1 MSDHRSGSEQNALR
15 YFLKLKSFKIGSG
28 ENRLVKLGGKI
39 GKAEKVCTPFFVLS
53 IGKNV
58 FDEKNF

>member
-1 MSDHRSGSEQNALR
+1 M
-15 YFLKLKSFKIGSG
+15 KLKSLEIGSG

-58 FDEKNF
+58 FDEKSF